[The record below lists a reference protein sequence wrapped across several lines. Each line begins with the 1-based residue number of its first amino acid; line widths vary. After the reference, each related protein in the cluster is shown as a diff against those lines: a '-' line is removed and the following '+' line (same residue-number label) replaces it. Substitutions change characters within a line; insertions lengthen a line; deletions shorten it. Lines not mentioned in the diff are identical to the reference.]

1 MLSRRTRTRVRPS
14 CSHSRAAL
22 ARCARGA
29 CGRGGGGDLTVPVGA
44 PTYDVAAPAW
54 AVGRSLHVGDVE
66 LDVRPAPEAFG
77 GDDRR
82 GVYYLARG
90 TLWFTDGAD
99 PVAVAEV
106 DTDRLALSTDGRH
119 LGLLDRVHGPTD
131 AAGVAAAVAVVLDV
145 TTGKEVLR
153 TRPARPT
160 VDVAALYAAQ
170 PPTFVGFDEDAAYV
184 ADPLVEGVTR
194 LPLDGGPGGP
204 APDDLRVDRSLGS
217 EVDVVRTTAGHLR
230 LARDG
235 ERPDARALLSPAGD
249 LIHPL
254 GAATPPPGPTTP
266 PPGVP
271 VRFDPGERWFQLGG
285 WIDQDTYYGAASA
298 DGSSAGPSGRTV
310 VVACDVRAPRCR
322 PVSAEFQLP
331 TGPELVFGTG
341 SPATAR

>member
-1 MLSRRTRTRVRPS
+1 MLSRRTRTRVAS
-14 CSHSRAAL
+14 LLLALAAAL
-22 ARCARGA
+22 AGCAPAGEEGA
-29 CGRGGGGDLTVPVGA
+29 AGDLTVPVGA

-66 LDVRPAPEAFG
+66 LDVRPAPEAFVVTTA
-77 GDDRR
+77 

-254 GAATPPPGPTTP
+254 GAATPPRAYDAAS
-266 PPGVP
+266 GVP